1 MAQSLTLWGATYN
14 NVPAIDLPKSTSGTA
29 RFTDVTDTTATA
41 SDVASGKF
49 FYTSAGVKTAG
60 TGSGGGGS
68 DVQVG
73 YSSTE
78 AETDSSSISFSS
90 LSGEPTAF
98 IILRNDNVSLPSGT
112 PYTATAVVYDGTS
125 VHAQTLTNTSNAQA
139 SYDGSSFAKSYSS
152 GTLTVSSSGA
162 NFKAGNYLISYTYN
176 GTAGNI
182 KTEDVQVGSG
192 ATSITFT
199 GLEDEPVWWSCI
211 FKSNFSTS
219 SGYQRVMCVTDWDGV
234 CGQYLDSSMHFG
246 GPFSASYSNGSFTIS
261 SNGTN
266 NGGYFHQPGY
276 YQLTYAVSGDQ
287 SLQTKT
293 VTPSTSTQN
302 VTADTGY
309 TALKKVVVNPIP
321 SEYIIPTGNKA
332 ITSNGT
338 GIDVAQY
345 ATVSVSV
352 SGGGS
357 ASIDTKTVTAS
368 NRPTSLSFTSMKG
381 QPMMFTLRCTASMS
395 RSSNSTYYYV
405 AHMRYDGTNTY
416 GNCWRMSNGNWTNI
430 TSGYSFTYS
439 GTTLTV
445 SSSGTTTSSPGCF
458 YNGSYELVYVY

>member
-14 NVPAIDLPKSTSGTA
+14 NVPAVDLPKSTSGTA

-41 SDVASGKF
+41 SDVASGKY

-60 TGSGGGGS
+60 TGSGGGGGS

-98 IILRNDNVSLPSGT
+98 IILRNDSVSLPSGT

-139 SYDGSSFAKSYSS
+139 SYDGSNFSKSYSN
-152 GTLTVSSSGA
+152 GTLTVTSSGA

-182 KTEDVQVGSG
+182 NTEDVQVGSG

-199 GLEDEPVWWSCI
+199 NLEDEPVWWACI

-261 SNGTN
+261 SSGTN

-276 YQLTYAVSGDQ
+276 YQLTYAISGDQ

-293 VTPSTSTQN
+293 VTPTTSTQN
-302 VTADTGY
+302 VTADTGDR
-309 TALKKVVVNPIP
+309 KSVV
-321 SEYIIPTGNKA
+321 
-332 ITSNGT
+332 
-338 GIDVAQY
+338 
-345 ATVSVSV
+345 
-352 SGGGS
+352 
-357 ASIDTKTVTAS
+357 
-368 NRPTSLSFTSMKG
+368 
-381 QPMMFTLRCTASMS
+381 
-395 RSSNSTYYYV
+395 
-405 AHMRYDGTNTY
+405 
-416 GNCWRMSNGNWTNI
+416 
-430 TSGYSFTYS
+430 
-439 GTTLTV
+439 
-445 SSSGTTTSSPGCF
+445 
-458 YNGSYELVYVY
+458 